1 MKKQTIVIFILLV
14 IIVIAVAVAVSQ
26 NVQKQRELSNY
37 NNQYEQYKDV
47 EVYGTDVATLINK
60 AVDNNEKNEVSKDEN
75 GYYIANN
82 TNSVKIYLKLET
94 EGDNYPME
102 RIVKLGMT
110 EFVKNFNLETFT
122 CTKINYHNE
131 TGKVSEVYLE
141 VK

>member
-1 MKKQTIVIFILLV
+1 MKKQTIVIFMLLV

-26 NVQKQRELSNY
+26 NIQKQRELSNY
-37 NNQYEQYKDV
+37 NKQYEQYKDI
-47 EVYGTDVATLINK
+47 EIYGTDVATLINK
-60 AVDNNEKNEVSKDEN
+60 AVDNNEKNEVLKDEN

-82 TNSVKIYLKLET
+82 TNSVKIYLKLAT

-131 TGKVSEVYLE
+131 TGKVSEVYFE

>member
-1 MKKQTIVIFILLV
+1 
-14 IIVIAVAVAVSQ
+14 
-26 NVQKQRELSNY
+26 
-37 NNQYEQYKDV
+37 
-47 EVYGTDVATLINK
+47 
-60 AVDNNEKNEVSKDEN
+60 
-75 GYYIANN
+75 
-82 TNSVKIYLKLET
+82 
-94 EGDNYPME
+94 ME

>member
-1 MKKQTIVIFILLV
+1 MKKQTIIILILLV
-14 IIVIAVAVAVSQ
+14 VIVIAVAFAVSQ

-37 NNQYEQYKDV
+37 NNQYEQYRNV

-60 AVDNNEKNEVSKDEN
+60 AVNNNEKCEVPKDEN
-75 GYYIANN
+75 GYYITNN
-82 TNSVKIYLKLET
+82 TDSVKIYLKLQS

-102 RIVKLGMT
+102 RIVKLGIT

-122 CTKINYHNE
+122 CTSINYHNE
-131 TGKVSEVYLE
+131 TGKVSEVYFE

>member
-1 MKKQTIVIFILLV
+1 MKKQTIAIFILFV

-26 NVQKQRELSNY
+26 NIQKQRELSNY
-37 NNQYEQYKDV
+37 NNQYEQYKDI

-60 AVDNNEKNEVSKDEN
+60 AVDNNEKNEVPKDEN

-102 RIVKLGMT
+102 RIVKLSMT

-131 TGKVSEVYLE
+131 TGKVSEVYL
-141 VK
+141 

>member
-60 AVDNNEKNEVSKDEN
+60 AVDNNEKNEVPKDEN

-122 CTKINYHNE
+122 CTNINYHNE
-131 TGKVSEVYLE
+131 TGKVSEVYFE